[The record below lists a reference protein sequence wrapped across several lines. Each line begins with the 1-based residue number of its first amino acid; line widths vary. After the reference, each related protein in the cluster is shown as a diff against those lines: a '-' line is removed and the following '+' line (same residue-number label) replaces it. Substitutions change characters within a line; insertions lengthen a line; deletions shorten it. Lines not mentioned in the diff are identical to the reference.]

1 MSHNADQLAY
11 RQSVCLQPV
20 RPHSFTRRAF
30 VKASAAMVAGAAV
43 TPALYANAGFAFSQ
57 AAELSLRGRV
67 FKTLKIRMT
76 EKVKGAEGE
85 KPTLTERFVAA
96 KEAGFAGIELD
107 LPGNDIAEVKKASEA
122 SGLFVD
128 GSVCSSHWSIRHTD
142 ANPEKRAKALEDLK
156 TAIRGTH
163 AVGGSSVL
171 LVAGGGSDGTEQEI
185 WDRAVENISKA
196 IPLAAELG
204 IHILIENVWNK
215 FLYDHQG
222 NHEQTAEKYVRF
234 VDAFNSPWIGMQ
246 FDIGNHW
253 KYGSMGDWIR
263 QLGKRI
269 VKLDLKGYS
278 RERQNWAE
286 IGEGDINWADV
297 RAALLEINFHG
308 WAAAEVEG
316 GSSERLKKISAQM
329 DDVLKLA

>member
-1 MSHNADQLAY
+1 MSQFAGQPAH
-11 RQSVCLQPV
+11 RQSDSVQSV
-20 RPHSFTRRAF
+20 RSQSITRRIF
-30 VKASAAMVAGAAV
+30 VKSSAAMVAAV
-43 TPALYANAGFAFSQ
+43 AGTSTLLANSRFASSQ
-57 AAELSLRGRV
+57 AEDVSLKGRV
-67 FKTLKIRMT
+67 YKTLKIRMT
-76 EKVKGAEGE
+76 EKVKSAEGE
-85 KPTLTERFVAA
+85 KPTLTERFMAA

-107 LPGNDIAEVKKASEA
+107 LPGNDIVEVKKASEA
-122 SGLFVD
+122 SGLVVD

-142 ANPEKRAKALEDLK
+142 ANPEKREKALEDLK

-171 LVAGGGSDGTEQEI
+171 LVAGGGSDGTEEEI

-196 IPLAAELG
+196 IPLAAEKG
-204 IHILIENVWNK
+204 VHILIENVWNK
-215 FLYDHQG
+215 FLYDHEG
-222 NHEQTAEKYVRF
+222 NHEQTADKYVKF

-278 RERQNWAE
+278 RARQNWAE
-286 IGEGDINWADV
+286 IGEGDIEWADV
-297 RAALLEINFHG
+297 RAALHEIGFYG
-308 WAAAEVEG
+308 WAAAEVDG
-316 GSSERLKKISAQM
+316 GNLERLRKVSTQM
-329 DDVLKLA
+329 DEVLKLV